1 MIRLLI
7 ADDEPL
13 EREGLEWIARAALPD
28 TFEFYHA
35 ENGRQAIALA
45 EECRPH
51 IVFMDINMPGIQGLT
66 ALREIKSIVPDMQM
80 VLVTAYD
87 YFAYAQEAVSLGVKE
102 YIVKPAS
109 REQIE
114 ATLRRIVAQL
124 EQDRARRE
132 TELDLLHRVS
142 QLEPIVENELALSL
156 MVDQVQA
163 ADTEALSDW
172 LAFPLDRG
180 CALIAAFPKQA
191 YENNDKE
198 VYIAVRSFAKT
209 NPFQSVV
216 SSLIDRHM
224 TVFFRLPVPSDGG
237 SREEEIEAFGNKLAA
252 LLLRQFGVT
261 ASIGIGTTQ
270 ERAAG
275 FRTSYFE
282 AVFASTFVGSQG
294 GVSLFEKVARSGER
308 PSAALLGGSG
318 GVEQRSYVV
327 SALQRIREERE
338 RRTLSVLDRAK
349 QYIADRYTSDISL
362 EEAAGHVHL
371 HPQYFSKLFKQQTG
385 ESFTDY
391 VTRLRIEKAKTLIAS
406 GSFSLKEICFEI
418 GYKDPNYFSRVFK
431 KVTGFTPTEYREAPN
446 RQ

>member
-1 MIRLLI
+1 
-7 ADDEPL
+7 
-13 EREGLEWIARAALPD
+13 
-28 TFEFYHA
+28 
-35 ENGRQAIALA
+35 
-45 EECRPH
+45 
-51 IVFMDINMPGIQGLT
+51 
-66 ALREIKSIVPDMQM
+66 
-80 VLVTAYD
+80 
-87 YFAYAQEAVSLGVKE
+87 AYAQEAVSLGVKE

-163 ADTEALSDW
+163 ADTEALSEW

-180 CALIAAFPKQA
+180 CALIAAFPKQV

-237 SREEEIEAFGNKLAA
+237 SQEEEIEAFGNKLAA